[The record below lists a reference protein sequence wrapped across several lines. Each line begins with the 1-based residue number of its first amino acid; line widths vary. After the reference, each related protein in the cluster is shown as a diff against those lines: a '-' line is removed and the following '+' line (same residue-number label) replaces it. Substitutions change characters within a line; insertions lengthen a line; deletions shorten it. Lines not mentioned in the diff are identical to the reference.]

1 MTVGSGTTAFFSKT
15 FDETVDLLDR
25 TKSFVAVSRL
35 GQGVAAAET
44 DRLLTSI
51 EAFRVTTRLAQVM
64 VWLLAQ
70 KAVHAGELT
79 LEDVIANPEFELGA
93 EDVCLDDRAHE
104 DPRLPRELRILLDLS
119 HRLYLRVT
127 RLDTMMR
134 SRPPLKIVR

>member
-1 MTVGSGTTAFFSKT
+1 MTAGSGTTAFFSKT
-15 FDETVDLLDR
+15 FDETVDLLER
-25 TKSFVAVSRL
+25 TKSFVAASRL
-35 GQGVAAAET
+35 GQGAAAAET

-79 LEDVIANPEFELGA
+79 LEDVVANPDFELGA
-93 EDVCLDDRAHE
+93 EDVCMDDRAHE

-119 HRLYLRVT
+119 RRLYMRVT

-134 SRPPLKIVR
+134 SRSPLRNVR